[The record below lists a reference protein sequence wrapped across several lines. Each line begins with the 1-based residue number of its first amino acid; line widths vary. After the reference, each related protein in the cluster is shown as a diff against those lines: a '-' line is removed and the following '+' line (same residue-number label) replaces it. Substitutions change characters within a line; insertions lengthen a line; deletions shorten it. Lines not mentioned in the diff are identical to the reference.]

1 MTDPLPEYSDSIS
14 GTSLSG
20 PDTLTALWKT
30 DSPLEQNAAIT
41 RAALEQCWRRIGVTG
56 DRTCPKL
63 EVYIHC
69 RNCPVIAEAARGFFD
84 REAPEGYVAS
94 WARLLEQPEQKA
106 ETDALTVLVFRI
118 GSEWLALPIGVLVEV
133 TSLRTLHRI
142 PHREGTVLEGLVNV
156 RGQLQV
162 CVSLHRLLGVN
173 TAVTDIKP
181 VPDRLPADSQGQ
193 GAVTKR
199 LLVVEQQGIR
209 RSDRWVFGV
218 DEVAGVQNVEQSAMR
233 TTPSTV
239 NQSSARF
246 CRTLFKAEDRT
257 VGMLDEARIFDNLRT
272 LVAP

>member
-1 MTDPLPEYSDSIS
+1 MTDPLSEYSNSIFS
-14 GTSLSG
+14 PSLRG
-20 PDTLTALWKT
+20 PDPLTTLWKT
-30 DSPLEQNAAIT
+30 DSPLEQNAAIN
-41 RAALEQCWRRIGVTG
+41 RAALEQCWRQIGVTG
-56 DRTCPKL
+56 DRSCPKL

-84 REAPEGYVAS
+84 REAPDGYVAS
-94 WARLLEQPEQKA
+94 WERLLEQPEQTS
-106 ETDALTVLVFRI
+106 ETDALTVLVFRV

-133 TSLRTLHRI
+133 TSVRTLHRI

-173 TAVTDIKP
+173 AAATDTKP
-181 VPDRLPADSQGQ
+181 LPDKISDDARGT

-199 LLVVEQQGIR
+199 LLVVEHQGIR
-209 RSDRWVFGV
+209 RGDRWVFGV

-246 CRTLFKAEDRT
+246 CRMLFKDDDRT
-257 VGMLDEARIFDNLRT
+257 VGMLDDARIFEGLRT
-272 LVAP
+272 LVTS

>member
-1 MTDPLPEYSDSIS
+1 VTDPLSEYPELIS
-14 GTSLSG
+14 GVSLRG
-20 PDTLTALWKT
+20 PDPLTSLWKT
-30 DSPLEQNAAIT
+30 DSPLEMNAAIT
-41 RAALEQCWRRIGVTG
+41 RAAIEQCWRRIGVTG

-84 REAPEGYVAS
+84 REAPDGYVAS
-94 WARLLEQPEQKA
+94 WERLLEQPEQKS
-106 ETDALTVLVFRI
+106 ETDALTVLIFRV
-118 GSEWLALPIGVLVEV
+118 GTEWLALPIGVLVEV

-173 TAVTDIKP
+173 AAVTDIKP
-181 VPDRLPADSQGQ
+181 LPDRISDDLREH
-193 GAVTKR
+193 GAITKR
-199 LLVVEQQGIR
+199 LLVVEHQGLR
-209 RSDRWVFGV
+209 RDDRWVFGV

-246 CRTLFKAEDRT
+246 CRMLFKADDKT
-257 VGMLDEARIFDNLRT
+257 VGMLDDARIFEGLRT
-272 LVAP
+272 LITS

>member
-1 MTDPLPEYSDSIS
+1 VTDPLSEFSDSNAVP
-14 GTSLSG
+14 SLRG
-20 PDTLTALWKT
+20 PDPLAILWKT
-30 DSPLEQNAAIT
+30 DSPVEQNAAIT
-41 RAALEQCWRRIGVTG
+41 RAALDQCWRRIGVTG

-94 WARLLEQPEQKA
+94 WERLLEQPEQKS
-106 ETDALTVLVFRI
+106 ETDALTVLVFRV

-173 TAVTDIKP
+173 PAVTDTKP
-181 VPDRLPADSQGQ
+181 LPDRISDELRGQ

-199 LLVVEQQGIR
+199 LLVVEHQGVR
-209 RSDRWVFGV
+209 RGERWVFGV

-246 CRTLFKAEDRT
+246 CRMLFKADDRT
-257 VGMLDEARIFDNLRT
+257 VGMLDDARIFEGLRT
-272 LVAP
+272 LVAS

>member
-1 MTDPLPEYSDSIS
+1 MTDPLSEYSDFIS
-14 GTSLSG
+14 STSLRGTDPHTS
-20 PDTLTALWKT
+20 LWKT

-41 RAALEQCWRRIGVTG
+41 RAALEQCWRQIGVTG

-84 REAPEGYVAS
+84 REAPDGYVAS
-94 WARLLEQPEQKA
+94 WERLLEQPEQTS
-106 ETDALTVLVFRI
+106 ETDALTVLVFRV

-133 TSLRTLHRI
+133 TSVRTLHRI

-173 TAVTDIKP
+173 AAATDTKP
-181 VPDRLPADSQGQ
+181 LPDKISDDARGK

-199 LLVVEQQGIR
+199 LLVVEHQGIR
-209 RSDRWVFGV
+209 RGDRWVFGV

-246 CRTLFKAEDRT
+246 CRMLFKADDRT
-257 VGMLDEARIFDNLRT
+257 VGMLDDARIFEGLRT
-272 LVAP
+272 LVAS